1 MTRQKLKYYS
11 EIRQFYE
18 YLANF
23 RRARYNPINPVANQ
37 YDWERSKPDNP
48 TVDREGMRRIFHEAD
63 NPADQLLVLGLGA
76 WGLRPDEVASL
87 HVSQFVFDTENDDGS
102 YSDDYIE
109 FEERKNGPGT
119 VNLMFGVDAVQDR
132 IADLE
137 GPGWNG
143 YLFPSSQSS
152 SGHRTGETINN
163 RFKRLA
169 TAVDVTVDG
178 ETPTAKMGRRLWYTM
193 YKNAVTELAE
203 ELEEV
208 AADQGS
214 SSAEIIVSNYISES
228 ERRKYR
234 REVLA
239 KN

>member
-1 MTRQKLKYYS
+1 MIGKGASPTTRQS
-11 EIRQFYE
+11 
-18 YLANF
+18 
-23 RRARYNPINPVANQ
+23 
-37 YDWERSKPDNP
+37 
-48 TVDREGMRRIFHEAD
+48 TGGMRRIFHEAD

-143 YLFPSSQSS
+143 YLFPESIVEWAS
-152 SGHRTGETINN
+152 N
-163 RFKRLA
+163 RG
-169 TAVDVTVDG
+169 D
-178 ETPTAKMGRRLWYTM
+178 
-193 YKNAVTELAE
+193 
-203 ELEEV
+203 
-208 AADQGS
+208 DQ
-214 SSAEIIVSNYISES
+214 
-228 ERRKYR
+228 
-234 REVLA
+234 
-239 KN
+239 

>member
-1 MTRQKLKYYS
+1 
-11 EIRQFYE
+11 
-18 YLANF
+18 
-23 RRARYNPINPVANQ
+23 
-37 YDWERSKPDNP
+37 
-48 TVDREGMRRIFHEAD
+48 MRRIFHEAD

-143 YLFPSSQSS
+143 YLFP
-152 SGHRTGETINN
+152 RVN
-163 RFKRLA
+163 RR
-169 TAVDVTVDG
+169 VG
-178 ETPTAKMGRRLWYTM
+178 IEPGRRSII
-193 YKNAVTELAE
+193 
-203 ELEEV
+203 
-208 AADQGS
+208 GS
-214 SSAEIIVSNYISES
+214 RDS
-228 ERRKYR
+228 
-234 REVLA
+234 LQPLM
-239 KN
+239 

>member
-1 MTRQKLKYYS
+1 
-11 EIRQFYE
+11 
-18 YLANF
+18 
-23 RRARYNPINPVANQ
+23 
-37 YDWERSKPDNP
+37 
-48 TVDREGMRRIFHEAD
+48 MRRIFHEAD

-208 AADQGS
+208 AADQGPRVQRLLS
-214 SSAEIIVSNYISES
+214 RITSPNQNVASTG
-228 ERRKYR
+228 ERF
-234 REVLA
+234 LA
-239 KN
+239 KNWKLYSATSDSVIADFDVLDWL

>member
-1 MTRQKLKYYS
+1 
-11 EIRQFYE
+11 
-18 YLANF
+18 
-23 RRARYNPINPVANQ
+23 
-37 YDWERSKPDNP
+37 
-48 TVDREGMRRIFHEAD
+48 
-63 NPADQLLVLGLGA
+63 
-76 WGLRPDEVASL
+76 VASL

-203 ELEEV
+203 ELEV

-214 SSAEIIVSNYISES
+214 SSAEIIVSNYISNQNVAE
-228 ERRKYR
+228 YR

-239 KN
+239 KNWKLYSATSDSVIADFDVLDWL